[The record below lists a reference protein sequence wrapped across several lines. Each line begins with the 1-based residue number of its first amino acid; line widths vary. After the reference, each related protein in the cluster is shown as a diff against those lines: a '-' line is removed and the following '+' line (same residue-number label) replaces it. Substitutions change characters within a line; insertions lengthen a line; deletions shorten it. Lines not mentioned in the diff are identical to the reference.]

1 MHPTLSILRTLS
13 ILILLASAGL
23 TFVTPTS
30 VPGIGAAAAL
40 AREDEDEDEH
50 EEEDEDEEED
60 EEEDDED
67 EYTAPAATQTAT
79 PKAEKV
85 TVPKTIQTIV
95 SQPVVETYIETD
107 PGYASDGDGDGL
119 VDALDPDPAIAQT
132 AYFTDDDGDSVP
144 NALDSWPGADDLL
157 ALDPAADTNSNGV
170 LDTHEG
176 I

>member
-30 VPGIGAAAAL
+30 VPGIGAAAAW

-50 EEEDEDEEED
+50 EEEDEDED
-60 EEEDDED
+60 EDDDEED

-79 PKAEKV
+79 PKVEKV

-107 PGYASDGDGDGL
+107 PGYASDGDNDGL
-119 VDALDPDPAIAQT
+119 VDALDPDPAVAQT